1 MAIDDT
7 SAIDLVSVDDA
18 NNLNLTI
25 SDHLNWSAAQEHLS
39 LLQEKINT
47 YCKYVENG
55 QLYDEYPQ
63 TRDRRPGIEVIF
75 FHEPVAPAERFLE
88 KVRSIPEQEGFSF
101 SWRLYQRNAN
111 NGTGSG
117 N

>member
-7 SAIDLVSVDDA
+7 SVIDFVSVDDA
-18 NNLNLTI
+18 NNVNLTI
-25 SDHLNWSAAQEHLS
+25 SDHLDWAETEKHLM

-63 TRDRRPGIEVIF
+63 TRDRRPAIEVVF
-75 FHEPVAPAERFLE
+75 FHAPVAEAERFLE
-88 KVRSIPEQEGFSF
+88 KPRSTLEHEGFSF
-101 SWRLYQRNAN
+101 SWGPYGA
-111 NGTGSG
+111 G
-117 N
+117 